1 MDSSF
6 RKVVQ
11 KKIYDVLSHKYGLI
25 LVIIGV
31 FALGVSAFHFGE
43 AVVDWSREKYAAVFN
58 SFSDNVAGRSFRQRL
73 CLPVPIDV
81 VYTWVNGTDESLV
94 LELRK
99 IKRDMEKELNIT
111 REEKCSFSNCIPAA
125 MAILDPMI
133 PMSLTLT
140 QLVELYPVFSDATSL
155 FNLESEGEDKINVTV
170 VTFGNETHVTPVVD
184 LRLVIYGMNVTVSK
198 GFYTS
203 DSSVSGG
210 IQLKNTI
217 LMSGFPH
224 QYTRE
229 ELTAKL
235 PHPVQKIDLF
245 SDKGIAVL
253 HVPKKEDFD
262 SLVNIKN
269 FSLEGKEPILHAAK
283 LVWDLRDF
291 SRDEDVAASRFEDNE
306 ELRYSLRSVEKFAP
320 WVRHIYIVTNG
331 QLPYWLDLES
341 SRVTVVTHEEIF
353 PNKSHLPT
361 YSSPAIESHLHRIPG
376 LSDKFIYLND
386 DVMFGSEVWPD
397 DFFSYATGQ
406 KVYLTWPVP
415 NCNEGCPSTWIK
427 DGYCD
432 KACNNSECDW
442 DAGDCDGDSGR
453 IQLGAGYHGGYGDP
467 NLQALAYCNT
477 GCANNWIADKYC
489 DTACNIKKC
498 GFDAGDCGTKSYDEL
513 YQIHMSFDKISYRF
527 PPGEFVGFFNLTDVV
542 LADGMITEASYND
555 SSVIRQVAVG
565 NKYKVMTIVLQHNH
579 NETTLQFQLKGHQG
593 SNKAFRFNFTLTV
606 NTNKTLME
614 EYEKQARNKVMNL
627 THAVD
632 GDGGEEDDVVLI
644 QDIPEEEQ
652 HPRPMQGE
660 FPAGGA
666 DRPAVPVGIDRNLT
680 NVIVPAIIREELVA
694 LNKALQEGDLTQKGY
709 EIHWK
714 LLYAKYM
721 KIKDDPNYPLE
732 TKSTK
737 SLNDTQDIANNSQR
751 LNNTGQGSDVKG
763 QGLDGG
769 AHHASRKLLGIPSD
783 WRQEDLSMTQPGK
796 MGVKVVAYSQDK
808 AAILDGRYGGDDSE
822 VNEFLD
828 KVKVGKETGA
838 FPWERKNLFTDL
850 QKMKENVLRAKAF
863 ESPPYNGRHLLD
875 TFGDSLRHVNKIYN
889 KAFGFVAR
897 KVPAHMPHMID
908 KHIMADLQAQF
919 PNEWD
924 VTSSHK
930 VRHSK
935 DMQYAFSYF
944 YYMMGVTEEVSA
956 ESVFDEMDTDHS
968 KVLSDREL
976 RTFAARLYDLP
987 LYLETL
993 QGLEQ
998 IFINCSN
1005 HLHEEQKS
1013 AYAPPTQ
1020 EVYYD
1025 KSMPQVSRRLFLNCN
1040 GILKLIKDKFKPK
1053 PKHKY
1058 TTVDDSDVT
1067 FYMIRTNVSS
1077 VVGQLDNVRKHSKKF
1092 ICLNDNIEHGSEEAR
1107 TVKAVLQDFYESLF
1121 PIPSQFELPR
1131 EYRNRFLHTNELRE
1145 WRRYRDWLKFWT
1157 HLALIVLVIFTI
1169 VSFFGDKIEA
1179 AHRRLV
1185 RVTSNKG
1192 EDGSQSEKGE
1202 GSLSTSGSGSSSSQ
1216 SKQSP
1221 VLPV

>member
-25 LVIIGV
+25 LVIFGV
-31 FALGVSAFHFGE
+31 FALGISAFHFGE

-94 LELRK
+94 VELRRV
-99 IKRDMEKELNIT
+99 KRDMERELNIT

-125 MAILDPMI
+125 MAILNPMI
-133 PMSLTLT
+133 PMALTLT
-140 QLVELYPVFSDATSL
+140 QLVELYPAFSDATSL
-155 FNLESEGEDKINVTV
+155 FDLQSEGEDKLNITV
-170 VTFGNETHVTPVVD
+170 VTFGNETHVNPVVD
-184 LRLVIYGMNVTVSK
+184 LSLVIYGMNITVSK

-203 DSSVSGG
+203 DPSVPRG
-210 IQLKNTI
+210 IQLKDTI

-224 QYTRE
+224 QYTQE

-235 PHPVQKIDLF
+235 PNPVHKIDLY

-269 FSLEGKEPILHAAK
+269 FTLEGKEPILHAAK

-291 SRDEDVAASRFEDNE
+291 SRDEDIAASRFEDNE

-341 SRVTVVTHEEIF
+341 SRVTIVTHEEIF

-442 DAGDCDGDSGR
+442 DAGDCDGDAGR
-453 IQLGAGYHGGYGDP
+453 IQLGAGYQGGYGDP
-467 NLQALAYCNT
+467 SLQAIAYCNT

-498 GFDAGDCGTKSYDEL
+498 GFDAGDCGTKNYEEL
-513 YQIHMSFDKISYRF
+513 YEIPLSFSEINYRL
-527 PPGEFVGFFNLTDVV
+527 PPGEFVGFFNLTDIVMS
-542 LADGMITEASYND
+542 DGMITEAFYND
-555 SSVIRQVAVG
+555 SSIIRQVAVG
-565 NKYKVMTIVLQHNH
+565 NKYKVMTIVLQHDH
-579 NETTLQFQLKGHQG
+579 NETTLHFQLKGHQG
-593 SNKAFRFNFTLTV
+593 ANRGFRFNFTLTV
-606 NTNKTLME
+606 NTNKTLMGV
-614 EYEKQARNKVMNL
+614 YEKQAKKKAMNL
-627 THAVD
+627 TDAVD
-632 GDGGEEDDVVLI
+632 GDWDEEDDLVVI
-644 QDIPEEEQ
+644 QEVPEEEQ
-652 HPRPMQGE
+652 QPRPVQGLRGVG
-660 FPAGGA
+660 AGL
-666 DRPAVPVGIDRNLT
+666 PVIPPGVDRNLT
-680 NVIVPAIIREELVA
+680 SVIVPAVIRHELGA
-694 LNKALQEGDLTQKGY
+694 LNKALLEGDLTQKGF
-709 EIHWK
+709 EIKWK
-714 LLYAKYM
+714 VLYAKYM

-732 TKSTK
+732 TKQ
-737 SLNDTQDIANNSQR
+737 SLNGTKNISNNSQE
-751 LNNTGQGSDVKG
+751 LNNTGQGSNVKG
-763 QGLDGG
+763 QGSDGE
-769 AHHASRKLLGIPSD
+769 AHQNLRKLLAIPSD
-783 WRQEDLSMTQPGK
+783 WRQEIMSIKPQEKKGSELIT
-796 MGVKVVAYSQDK
+796 YSQDE
-808 AAILDGRYGGDDSE
+808 AAMSDRIYGRNKNE
-822 VNEFLD
+822 VVEDFLD
-828 KVKVGKETGA
+828 KVKVGEETGVL
-838 FPWERKNLFTDL
+838 PWERKNLLSEL
-850 QKMKENVLRAKAF
+850 QKMRENVLRASEF
-863 ESPPYNGRHLLD
+863 ESPHHNGRRLLD
-875 TFGDSLRHVNKIYN
+875 TFGDSLRHVNKLFN

-908 KHIMADLQAQF
+908 RHIMADLQAQF

-944 YYMMGVTEEVSA
+944 YYLMGVSEQVTP

-968 KVLSDREL
+968 RVLSDREL
-976 RTFAARLYDLP
+976 RTFAARMYDLP

-998 IFINCSN
+998 IFVNCSN
-1005 HLHEEQKS
+1005 HLQEEQKS

-1025 KSMPQVSRRLFLNCN
+1025 KTMPQVTRHLFLSC
-1040 GILKLIKDKFKPK
+1040 GGVLKLVKDKFKPK
-1053 PKHKY
+1053 PKFKY

-1131 EYRNRFLHTNELRE
+1131 EYRNRFLHTDELRE
-1145 WRRYRDWLKFWT
+1145 WRQYRDWLKFWT

-1185 RVTSNKG
+1185 RVASHKDQ
-1192 EDGSQSEKGE
+1192 DGSGPANEEGE
-1202 GSLSTSGSGSSSSQ
+1202 SSSTNGSGSSNSQ

-1221 VLPV
+1221 LLPV